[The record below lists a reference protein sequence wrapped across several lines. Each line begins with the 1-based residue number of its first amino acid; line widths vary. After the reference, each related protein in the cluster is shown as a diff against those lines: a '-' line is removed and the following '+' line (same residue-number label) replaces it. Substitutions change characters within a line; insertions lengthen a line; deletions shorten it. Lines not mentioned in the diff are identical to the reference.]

1 MNISLSADRT
11 QTGSRFFFNPIC
23 INMYRSVITGTGS
36 YIPPVVQSNSDF
48 VRHIFYADNQQP
60 LPTPSQVIVEKFKQ
74 ITGIEERRYT
84 TDDLTT
90 SDIGAI
96 AAEKAIADSKINPEE
111 LDYIIVAHNF
121 GNVIKH
127 TIQTDAVPSLAALI
141 KHKLGIH
148 NPNCVAYDILF
159 GCPGWIQGVIQ
170 ADAFFKAGI
179 AKNAL
184 VIGAETLSRVI
195 DMYDRDSMI
204 FSDGAGAAVLEYK
217 DTAEAGSGILS
228 SSVQTHSI
236 EEVDYIHM
244 GQSFFP
250 DSDPKVR
257 YIKMKGRKVYEYAMK
272 HVPAAMKA
280 CLDKSGVDISQ
291 LKKVFIHQ
299 ANEKMDDG
307 IIKRLYQLYGF
318 TEAPEHIMPMSIQWL
333 GNSSVATVP
342 TLYDLVLK
350 EKVEHHQVNPGDVIM
365 FASVG
370 AGMNINAVC
379 YRY

>member
-1 MNISLSADRT
+1 MH
-11 QTGSRFFFNPIC
+11 
-23 INMYRSVITGTGS
+23 RSVITGTGS

-48 VRHIFYADNQQP
+48 AQHVFYSANQQP
-60 LPTPSQVIVEKFKQ
+60 LATAPREIVEKFKQ

-84 TDDLTT
+84 TDALNT

-96 AAEKAIADSKINPEE
+96 AAQKAITDSGVNPEE
-111 LDYIIVAHNF
+111 IDQLIVAHNF

-127 TIQTDAVPSLAALI
+127 TIQTDAVPSLASLI
-141 KHKLGIH
+141 KHQLGIR
-148 NPNCVAYDILF
+148 NPHCVAYDILF
-159 GCPGWIQGVIQ
+159 GCPGWIQGVIT

-179 AKNAL
+179 AKKAL

-217 DTAEAGSGILS
+217 ETPENGQGLLS
-228 SSVQTHSI
+228 ASVQTHSL

-244 GQSFFP
+244 GQSYYP
-250 DSDPKVR
+250 GSDPHIR
-257 YIKMKGRKVYEYAMK
+257 YIKMKGRKVYEYAMTY
-272 HVPAAMKA
+272 VPVAMKD
-280 CLDKSGVDISQ
+280 CLDKSGVNIHQ

-299 ANEKMDDG
+299 ANEKMDHG
-307 IIKRLYQLYGF
+307 IIKRLYQLYDI
-318 TEAPEHIMPMSIQWL
+318 AQPPEHVMPMSIHWL

-342 TLYDLVLK
+342 TLFDLVIK
-350 EKVEHHQVNPGDVIM
+350 EQVTHHQLSPGDVVL